1 MKKGHDQM
9 IIGPIYQEDTVI
21 INWIAPNNKAP
32 KYIKQKSSLWSL
44 IAWYINWYTC
54 IIYLG
59 IKIFYS
65 QQKLLLQ

>member
-32 KYIKQKSSLWSL
+32 KYIKQKSSL
-44 IAWYINWYTC
+44 
-54 IIYLG
+54 
-59 IKIFYS
+59 
-65 QQKLLLQ
+65 